1 MRHGIRA
8 ISGKARLRLFF
19 QQSFF
24 AAFQPRYCLLRASA
38 EAISMQ
44 NVAACFFAALFIFLE
59 LYFAIPAPVIQ
70 GAAKRAGVLPQ
81 VLKRARHFTFK
92 KVKAC

>member
-1 MRHGIRA
+1 NFATVPACASFSSSPFSLLSSRA
-8 ISGKARLRLFF
+8 NVSWWR
-19 QQSFF
+19 
-24 AAFQPRYCLLRASA
+24 SA
-38 EAISMQ
+38 DAISMQ

-70 GAAKRAGVLPQ
+70 GSAKRAGVLPQ

>member
-1 MRHGIRA
+1 
-8 ISGKARLRLFF
+8 
-19 QQSFF
+19 
-24 AAFQPRYCLLRASA
+24 
-38 EAISMQ
+38 MQ

-70 GAAKRAGVLPQ
+70 GAAKRADASPQ
-81 VLKRARHFTFK
+81 VLKRARDFTFK

>member
-44 NVAACFFAALFIFLE
+44 NVAACFFCGIIHFSGIVLCHTGTCYSGCSKTRGRLT
-59 LYFAIPAPVIQ
+59 
-70 GAAKRAGVLPQ
+70 AG
-81 VLKRARHFTFK
+81 FK
-92 KVKAC
+92 TRTPFHL